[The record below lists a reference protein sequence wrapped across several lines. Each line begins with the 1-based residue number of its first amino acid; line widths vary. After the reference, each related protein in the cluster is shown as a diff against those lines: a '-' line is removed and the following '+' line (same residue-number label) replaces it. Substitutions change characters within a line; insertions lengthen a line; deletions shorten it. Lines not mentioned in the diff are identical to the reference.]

1 MILELNIC
9 GFVGE
14 DIPAILILDERL
26 AIVFGDVKKRLGA
39 GS

>member
-1 MILELNIC
+1 MLKWIW
-9 GFVGE
+9 GRMGGE

-26 AIVFGDVKKRLGA
+26 AFVFGDVKERLGA